1 MKHVS
6 LNSDATDGLV
16 TGREE
21 RRRIERLVRVFDG
34 EGPAVADQLVD
45 PWRGRAARR
54 LADKD
59 ASMTMRKVLRGRPRR
74 RARRLARVA
83 IAGKVLRGMVAK
95 AKEQFEAASDRVN
108 LLQAELGT
116 YAVRNLSTRA
126 LRSWKV
132 LLGIGDTIAA
142 GVAYAIVFDLP
153 LLFGGLLALTTA
165 GAFILA
171 ASLAGDL
178 KRHLGR
184 ARDQQA
190 VRTIVKE
197 TMSPQ
202 LKTMLAVHLSGGD
215 TSPVVM
221 ILLKVVVAI
230 VAAGCAAVG
239 IIRAIEEGNVL
250 AAVALVVLTALP
262 IVATAVGTWR
272 HDSFFADVVEA
283 AEKHKARAG
292 RELRALSRNRIL
304 RQYAERKLDV
314 EYDVGAAELEAQAHR
329 KLAGGIEELIRDVNS
344 KVFGRGAALPA
355 NASPEATE
363 ESDLDLI
370 RRVRMAGELTVELD
384 KVASNGS
391 SNGSK

>member
-1 MKHVS
+1 MNLS
-6 LNSDATDGLV
+6 WNRDATDGLV

-21 RRRIERLVRVFDG
+21 RKRIENLVRGFDG
-34 EGPAVADQLVD
+34 EGPAVVGQLID
-45 PWRGRAARR
+45 PWRGKAARR

-59 ASMTMRKVLRGRPRR
+59 ASMTIRKVLRGRPRR
-74 RARRLARVA
+74 RAKRLARVEA
-83 IAGKVLRGMVAK
+83 TGKVLVNMVVK
-95 AKEQFEAASDRVN
+95 ATQQLETASDRVD

-116 YAVRNLSTRA
+116 LAIRNLSTRA
-126 LRSWKV
+126 LRVWKV

-142 GVAYAIVFDLP
+142 GAAYAIVFDLP

-184 ARDQQA
+184 ASDQQA
-190 VRTIVKE
+190 VKTIMKE
-197 TMSPQ
+197 TKSPGV
-202 LKTMLAVHLSGGD
+202 KTVLAIHLSGGD
-215 TSPVVM
+215 SSPVIV
-221 ILLKVVVAI
+221 ILLKAVVAV

-262 IVATAVGTWR
+262 IVATAIGTWR

-283 AEKHKARAG
+283 AQEHKARAG
-292 RELRALSRNRIL
+292 RELLALSRHRVL
-304 RQYAERKLDV
+304 RHYGERKVDV
-314 EYDVGAAELEAQAHR
+314 EYDLGAAELEAQAHR
-329 KLAGGIEELIRDVNS
+329 NLAEAINELIRDAS
-344 KVFGRGAALPA
+344 PKEFGRGAAALE
-355 NASPEATE
+355 NSSPDAAQ
-363 ESDLDLI
+363 ESDLDRL
-370 RRVRMAGELTVELD
+370 RRVRTAVEFYVEPE

-391 SNGSK
+391 GSGSK